1 MIMKKM
7 TVVFLAA
14 LALALTAFGASFARM
29 RTYEGQFTDVPE
41 RSWYASDVA
50 EAYELGFIN
59 GKSAAV
65 MDPDGSVTVAEGI
78 SMVDRMHAIFF
89 DKALPASGDSD
100 RWYDEYVVFA
110 KENGLIDGETFD
122 GFDRP
127 ILRSEMACLITAAL
141 PEEQYPAV
149 NDVTSIP
156 DVDPAEPYFD
166 DLMLLYRAGIVM
178 GSDAYGTFLPNTR
191 ITRCEAAAVINRAAL
206 PEHRLH
212 RTLLPEEEKREAV
225 LLIDDYGLTS
235 STRGVTRLS
244 SSWNYDDRS
253 SDFVNLGGTTTNVL
267 ADTSHTGHMAIDRAF
282 EPRKDGTLTLV
293 TNVTLGTGA
302 QNGARITFS
311 GSDGKDVVN
320 VEAINGVWN
329 VNDVPTSLPA
339 PVGGTGLAIFMD
351 LDNKSGTLKTPDGTA
366 SFVFGDFTDF
376 SRLTYA
382 TSDEGVFTFTPRS
395 CRLSADFAIDEIFSI
410 GFPQDG
416 WEVDGAEVIST
427 IGVSTYDNHYLI
439 FEGSGSAIRSFSPI
453 SGKFVF
459 ETYFY
464 LPDEASSASILLS
477 ENGKA
482 AASIRLK
489 NETLLAGGV
498 QTAFKRNLW
507 NILHIEGDTAEGN
520 ATLFLNGKP
529 FGTVGLGTAGFDTL
543 SLICEEARAAFDNI
557 RLNRAY
563 EYADYC
569 PAPEKVETPDY
580 TLIMSVCSLW
590 HEGSHSGW
598 DFVSPWDE
606 TTPLLGYYDEGLP
619 ESSDWNVKYMVEHG
633 IDAQQYCWF
642 TPAADNF
649 SKVPIEHPRLYFD
662 LHDGYF
668 YGKYSDD
675 VKFCILWENS
685 NFSSAKMTFDEFKTY
700 LWDYWVEYY
709 FKDPRYLAIDGL
721 AVFEVYRPDYFLT
734 TFRSEARK
742 VMDFMR
748 EDIKNYGYE
757 GMIILFSD
765 NAQNDQNASKLNDLG
780 ADGLMPYA
788 WMEQSY
794 LPSYLRQV
802 NASALK
808 LTEKMENLTFFPC
821 IANGRS
827 GMGWNNVR
835 NPLST
840 LEQYDEIL
848 KDAKDVLASQHKGD
862 EPWRR
867 QLLYFSTWNEYAEG
881 HWVAPAGLNGFGYAD
896 AWRAVFADDAMPH
909 ADTAPT
915 IRQKAR
921 IGHLYQAERTPIRR
935 EFTEEAPQ
943 DAMPQNV
950 VLHIGFDAGTNLE
963 STWAY
968 RFGTFEINK
977 NTLHAVAVERDPIMR
992 YKEAI
997 KIDAASVPAV
1007 RVRMRTDTSS
1017 YSQLFFLR
1025 EGEETWN
1032 DAGSVRVHVDPGS
1045 TLVDVLFDM
1054 TSCANWNGTVTAF
1067 RLDPI
1072 DGTGSL
1078 DIESIDFLGYA
1089 EDQQTAAVIVDGIDL
1104 HIPREYERRTDTEL
1118 YVAADPAT
1126 GIFTCLNLYHR
1137 FNRWTGELL
1146 VKNAADT
1153 TVLFTVGSD
1162 KAIVNG
1168 EEVTLERPFDKYD
1181 GLPMLPLCWLCDVCG
1196 IAYECMPN
1204 AYLLDVRGVDFGK
1217 LIAERKSYE
1226 WDFNIAKDT
1235 ENWTNAGSTLTVS
1248 GGEAQMT
1255 ATPASH
1261 SRSTGYDPS
1270 MTLKN
1275 TAFRAEDYASLEV
1288 RMAYELFPN
1297 VNPDFVHDSVSLYFT
1312 TDTDTIMDEA
1322 KSIKVKFDDAR
1333 PDGDGYS
1340 VFTFDLTAQP
1350 LWNSL
1355 VTSIRFDP
1363 SNNNGFYRI
1372 DYIRLIPGKNAAA
1385 ATGQQARKYT
1395 PRVVPSLLDA
1405 DAKPIYA
1412 LEFDGAD
1419 SDKVHFYNINA
1430 DKIAEADGMLTI
1442 EAAAGSRDPQMY
1454 FAVDAPLDDAG
1465 KYNLVVVRF
1474 RKKAQNEGST
1484 ELYYKANGADSYST
1498 AMQVSEQLSN
1508 CAMDEDGFYT
1518 VEFDLRPS
1526 TSWKG
1531 LVEGLRFDPVNVET
1545 AMEIDFVRFYR
1556 LGEAAE
1562 QPDEP
1567 DNTDTAFVLKP
1578 KKAEAP
1584 EDYDLVAAFDFDDVG
1599 ELSGFSDGTHGRMTW
1614 RDGHV
1619 VYAGNPGDRD
1629 PQFVLK
1635 TVPVSISDALRF
1647 DSIVLRFGMA
1657 KPVNFKTTCF
1667 FKTDT
1672 MSAYDQQHSV
1682 SVAVTPEEADEDG
1695 YFSVVLDMT
1704 SNDKWEGSLVSIRFD
1719 PADAENTFYFDSVA
1733 FCQHR

>member
-7 TVVFLAA
+7 TVVFFAA

-41 RSWYASDVA
+41 SSWYASDVA

-267 ADTSHTGHMAIDRAF
+267 ADTSRTGHMAIDRAF

-293 TNVTLGTGA
+293 TNVTLGVGA

-320 VEAINGVWN
+320 VEATDGVWN
-329 VNDVPTSLPA
+329 VNNVPTGLPA
-339 PVGGTGLAIFMD
+339 AVGGTGLAIFMD
-351 LDNKSGTLKTPDGTA
+351 LDDKTGTLKTPDGTA

-382 TSDEGVFTFTPRS
+382 TGDEGVFTFTPRS
-395 CRLSADFAIDEIFSI
+395 CRLSADYAIDEIFSV

-416 WEVDGAEVIST
+416 WEVDGAKVIST
-427 IGVSTYDNHYLI
+427 VGVSTYDNHYLI
-439 FEGSGSAIRSFSPI
+439 FEGSGSAKRSFSPI

-477 ENGKA
+477 ENGKT

-489 NETLLAGGV
+489 NETLLADGV

-507 NILHIEGDTAEGN
+507 NILHVEGDTAEGN

-543 SLICEEARAAFDNI
+543 SLICEEPRAAFDNI

-619 ESSDWNVKYMVEHG
+619 ESSDWNVKYMAEHG

-649 SKVPIEHPRLYFD
+649 SEVPIEHPRLYFD

-765 NAQNDQNASKLNDLG
+765 NAQNDNNASKLNDLG

-848 KDAKDVLASQHKGD
+848 KDAKDVLASQNKGKG
-862 EPWRR
+862 EPWRK
-867 QLLYFSTWNEYAEG
+867 QILYFSTWNEYAEG
-881 HWVAPAGLNGFGYAD
+881 HWIAPSGLNRFGYAD
-896 AWRAVFADDAMPH
+896 AWIRAFANEDEPH
-909 ADTAPT
+909 VDIVPT

-935 EFTEEAPQ
+935 EFLEEAPK
-943 DAMPQNV
+943 DTSPQNV
-950 VLHIGFDAGTNLE
+950 VLHFGFDAGTNLTSSWGNFNLE
-963 STWAY
+963 TI
-968 RFGTFEINK
+968 EINK
-977 NTLHAVAVERDPIMR
+977 NTLHLVSAKRDPMIR
-992 YKEAI
+992 YRDPMALNAA
-997 KIDAASVPAV
+997 DAPVV

-1017 YSQLFFLR
+1017 NAQLLFLR
-1025 EGEETWN
+1025 EGEDSWK
-1032 DAGSVRVHVDPGS
+1032 DANSVRAHVDPGS

-1054 TSCANWNGTVTAF
+1054 TTCANWKGKITSFRFDPIEAAGTV
-1067 RLDPI
+1067 
-1072 DGTGSL
+1072 

-1089 EDQQTAAVIVDGIDL
+1089 PDQRTLSVVVDGIDL
-1104 HIPREYERRTDTEL
+1104 DIPREYERKTDDEL
-1118 YVAADPAT
+1118 YIAADPST
-1126 GIFTCLNLYHR
+1126 GIITCLNLYYR
-1137 FNRWTGELL
+1137 WNRWTGELL

-1153 TVLFTVGSD
+1153 TVVLTEGSD
-1162 KAIVNG
+1162 KALVDG
-1168 EEVTLERPFDKYD
+1168 REVPLEKPFGKFD
-1181 GLPMLPLCWLCDVCG
+1181 GLPLLPIGWLCEVFG
-1196 IAYECMPN
+1196 IGCEETDS
-1204 AYLLDVRGVDFGK
+1204 AYLLSVRGVDFGK
-1217 LIAERKSYE
+1217 LIAERKDYE
-1226 WDFNIAKDT
+1226 WDFNIAKDA
-1235 ENWTNAGSTLTVS
+1235 EGWTSAGSTFAVS
-1248 GGEAQMT
+1248 GGDAQLT

-1261 SRSTGYDPS
+1261 SKSTGYDPS

-1275 TAFRAEDYASLEV
+1275 TNFKAAEFVGADI
-1288 RMAYELFPN
+1288 RMAYELLPN
-1297 VNPDFVHDSVSLYFT
+1297 TTDYVHDSISFYYA
-1312 TDTDTIMDEA
+1312 TDSEPSMNEA
-1322 KSIKVKFDDAR
+1322 KSVKVKLEDAV
-1333 PDGDGYS
+1333 PDGEEYFIFHID
-1340 VFTFDLTAQP
+1340 FTDQP
-1350 LWNSL
+1350 LWNGL

-1363 SNNNGFYRI
+1363 TNNNGFYRI
-1372 DYIRLIPGKNAAA
+1372 DYIHLIPGRNKNAE
-1385 ATGQQARKYT
+1385 QEQKPQKYT
-1395 PRVVPSLLDA
+1395 PRVVPSIIGEDE
-1405 DAKPIYA
+1405 KPVKA
-1412 LEFDGAD
+1412 LEFEGGDLEAL
-1419 SDKVHFYNINA
+1419 HFYNIDA
-1430 DKIAEADGMLTI
+1430 DKITEADGLLTI
-1442 EAAAGSRDPQMY
+1442 ASVSGNRDPQVY
-1454 FAVDAPLDDAG
+1454 FNIEPPLDDAS
-1465 KYNLVVVRF
+1465 KYNVIAVRF
-1474 RKKAQNEGST
+1474 RKKAQNEGPS
-1484 ELYYKANGADSYST
+1484 ELYFKADGADAYST
-1498 AMQVSEQLSN
+1498 AMQVSKQLSE

-1518 VEFDLRPS
+1518 VEFDLRINA
-1526 TSWKG
+1526 SWRG
-1531 LVEGLRFDPVNVET
+1531 LVEGLRFDPLNVET
-1545 AMEIDFVRFYR
+1545 AMEIDWIRFYN
-1556 LGEAAE
+1556 LGAPAVEDKPADAGPVVE
-1562 QPDEP
+1562 
-1567 DNTDTAFVLKP
+1567 LKP
-1578 KKAEAP
+1578 RKAQAP
-1584 EDYDLVAAFDFDDVG
+1584 EGYDAVAVYDFDDKD
-1599 ELSGFSDGTHGRMTW
+1599 ELKPFSDGAHGHMEVK
-1614 RDGHV
+1614 DGHV
-1619 VYAGNPGDRD
+1619 VYSSSDRD

-1635 TVPVSISDALRF
+1635 EVPASLGDALRF
-1647 DSIVLRFGMA
+1647 DTVVLRFRME
-1657 KPVNFKTTCF
+1657 KPVNIKTTCF

-1672 MSAYDQQHSV
+1672 MTAYDSQHNA
-1682 SVAVTPEEADEDG
+1682 VAVMTPQEVDEDG
-1695 YFSVVLDMT
+1695 YFNVVLDMT
-1704 SNDKWEGSLVSIRFD
+1704 SCDRWEGNITGIRFD
-1719 PADAENTFYFDSVA
+1719 PADVESVYYIDSVV
-1733 FCQHR
+1733 FCQRR